1 MDTLLVLAL
10 GWRGTF

>member
-10 GWRGTF
+10 GWRRTF